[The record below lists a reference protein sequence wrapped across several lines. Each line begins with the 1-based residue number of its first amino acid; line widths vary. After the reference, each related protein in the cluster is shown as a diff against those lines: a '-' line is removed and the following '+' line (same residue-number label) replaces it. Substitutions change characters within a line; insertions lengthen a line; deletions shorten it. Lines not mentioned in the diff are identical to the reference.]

1 MKRKIFVVL
10 LLISIATGKT
20 MAQSFD
26 HSHNIYAGGGI
37 SATQLLF
44 RVVENIIP
52 DTANLTTNTT
62 AAYQLT
68 YDYALLDWLSVGGG
82 FSTQSFEL
90 QFDQYG
96 AFNHTAT
103 LRRTNLGARLLLH
116 FHRDAFDF
124 YSGIRIGFSSWSVNS
139 DIENDAFSALN
150 SFDTFLFSGQLIPLG
165 IRGYL
170 TENIG
175 VSFETGVGA
184 PHFLNFGLNYRL

>member
-184 PHFLNFGLNYRL
+184 PHFLNFRLNYRL